1 MSAMYTRLRCHNGY
15 SLVELMVTMVI
26 FGTFSAAVYT
36 MYITQLKTKLSRD
49 DLIDV
54 QQYIRIAMERM
65 GRDIINAGLFVTPAI
80 DKTLSNYS
88 TITIQTTPLDLT
100 KVTIS
105 QLLTEQNENL
115 KVTKSGTF
123 DMTAGDRVVILRP
136 ATKAQIAS
144 STRFNILSV
153 RSSATST
160 PRLVITPTPAYPD
173 VPVLGDMLFKLYTT
187 SATAPSFPQKV
198 RYAVNRTDTT
208 HGCDVSPC
216 LVRSFYT
223 KNGVWNTDNI
233 IAQGVTSIRFDY
245 FFAGTNTMAA
255 DPAAAANSVNTLSD
269 DTIKTLSGLGI
280 SVTGQTVPKSGSNS
294 AVKTL
299 GLKSLVKLRNYR

>member
-1 MSAMYTRLRCHNGY
+1 MNTRLRYQNGY
-15 SLVELMVTMVI
+15 SLVELLVTMVI
-26 FGTFSAAVYT
+26 FGIFSGAVYS

-49 DLIDV
+49 DVIDV

-80 DKTLSNYS
+80 DKTMSNYS
-88 TITIQTTPLDLT
+88 TITIQTTPLDMT

-123 DMTAGDRVVILRP
+123 DMNTGDRVVILRP
-136 ATKAQIAS
+136 ATKAQVAN
-144 STRFNILSV
+144 STRFNILSI
-153 RSSATST
+153 RSSATAT
-160 PRLVITPTPAYPD
+160 PRLVLTPTPTYPD
-173 VPVLGDMLFKLYTT
+173 VPVLGDTLFKLYTT
-187 SATAPSFPQKV
+187 SATAPSFPQKI

-216 LVRSFYT
+216 LVRSYYT
-223 KNGVWNTDNI
+223 KTGVWNNDNI
-233 IAQGVTSIRFDY
+233 IAQGISSIRFDY
-245 FFAGTNTMAA
+245 FFAGTNTMDA
-255 DPAAAANSVNTLSD
+255 DPATAANAANSVNTLSD
-269 DTIKTLSGLGI
+269 DTIKTLSAIGV
-280 SVTGQTVPKSGSNS
+280 SVTGKTVVKTGSNS
-294 AVKTL
+294 TVKTL